1 MRKLLEYK
9 YAFVDQSHYIEVLK
23 AVKKLFKEID
33 NTLIK
38 AQKDIVLLRDK
49 KFIFGGQEN
58 IINYMIETLDILLK
72 SDVARSWMCK

>member
-1 MRKLLEYK
+1 MLEYK
-9 YAFVDQSHYIEVLK
+9 YAFVDQLHYIEVCK

-49 KFIFGGQEN
+49 KSIFGDQAD
-58 IINYMIETLDILLK
+58 IINYMIETLDIMLK
-72 SDVARSWMCK
+72 SDVARSWMYE